1 MKTMTLTLPRHAG
14 KVEAYLANFEG
25 LKFRSFSGEV
35 VQAILHAIGRDEI
48 ESCNVRN
55 LTGAFLLQR
64 GPKQL
69 RNSAGRC
76 IFAVMG
82 YGAEEEELYLIPEVR
97 EYFKG
102 VTDLWA
108 HWLFS
113 SCVYFPS
120 AIVIALCTIDNLQ
133 VFRSGNLVQ
142 ITYDTEAM
150 ETFFQTC
157 LETTA
162 VLDSMAGISRQE
174 SVQRLVHFR
183 QSVGLSN

>member
-48 ESCNVRN
+48 ESCKVRN
-55 LTGAFLLQR
+55 LTGAFLLLR
-64 GPKQL
+64 GPTQL

-82 YGAEEEELYLIPEVR
+82 YGAEEEELYLIPEAR

-174 SVQRLVHFR
+174 SLQRLVHFR